1 MQILV
6 LGSGIIGTTTAY
18 YLALQG
24 HQVRVIDRQ
33 PSAGLETSFANAGQI
48 SPGYAAPWAAP
59 GIPIKALK
67 WMLSKH
73 SPLIVSPKPDWQKVK
88 FIARMF
94 SQCNEKSYSIN
105 KSRMLRLAEYSRIS
119 LQQFQQQ
126 LFQQEKTLH
135 FENQN
140 KGTLQ
145 LFRTRK
151 QFKAAQKDMGILDQL
166 QIPYESLHVNDCVN
180 VEPALARVKHKFVGG
195 LRLPMDQT
203 GDCYQL
209 TDQLAERCKQL
220 GVTFEFNTE
229 VKSIVLENN
238 RIHSVITGNQQYKA
252 DKYVMAMGS
261 FSTKLLKT
269 IGIDSPVYPVKGYSI
284 TVPVTNPKAAP
295 VSTIMDES
303 HKVAITRLG
312 DRIRVAGTA
321 ELNGY
326 NLKLNEKRRK
336 TLKHVVS
343 DLFPDAADLQVD
355 EFWTGLR
362 PMTPD
367 GTPLVGT
374 TELSNLY
381 LNTGH
386 GTLGWTMSFGSGRL
400 LADIISGNKTD
411 IMYEDL
417 SISRYRKKFNPVD
430 ISVKLIPIS

>member
-1 MQILV
+1 MQVLV

-33 PSAGLETSFANAGQI
+33 DSAGMETSFANAGQI

-59 GIPIKALK
+59 GIPFKAIK

-73 SPLIVSPKPDWQKVK
+73 SPLIINAKPDREKLK
-88 FIARMF
+88 FITRML
-94 SQCNEKSYSIN
+94 SQCNEKSYSTN
-105 KSRMLRLAEYSRIS
+105 KSRMLRLAEYSRLS
-119 LQQFQQQ
+119 LKQ
-126 LFQQEKTLH
+126 LNLDTDLDYDNK
-135 FENQN
+135 N

-151 QFKAAQKDMGILDQL
+151 QVLAAQQDMAILDKFNM
-166 QIPYESLHVNDCVN
+166 PYESLHVNGCIDA
-180 VEPALARVKHKFVGG
+180 EPALARVKHKFIAG

-203 GDCYQL
+203 GDCYKF
-209 TDQLAERCKQL
+209 TDQLVERCKKL
-220 GVTFEFNTE
+220 GVVFEFNTE
-229 VKSIVLENN
+229 IKSLRLENN
-238 RIHSVITGNQQYKA
+238 RIHSVVTDKQEYKA
-252 DKYVMAMGS
+252 DKYVVAMGS
-261 FSTKLLKT
+261 FSSKLLKA
-269 IGIDSPVYPVKGYSI
+269 IGINSPVYPVKGYSI
-284 TVPVTNPKAAP
+284 TVPVINSDASP
-295 VSTIMDES
+295 VSTIMDET

-326 NLKLNEKRRK
+326 NLELNEKLPIA
-336 TLKHVVS
+336 TTYLS
-343 DLFPDAADLQVD
+343 ALYSPDAADMQQD
-355 EFWTGLR
+355 EFWAGLR

-367 GTPLVGT
+367 GTPVIGST
-374 TELSNLY
+374 DIPNLY

-411 IMYEDL
+411 IHCDDL
-417 SISRYRKKFNPVD
+417 SIQRYKKRNQTENKAG
-430 ISVKLIPIS
+430 ILIPAKGL

>member
-1 MQILV
+1 MQVLV

-33 PSAGLETSFANAGQI
+33 ANAGLETSFANAGQI

-59 GIPIKALK
+59 GIPFKALK

-73 SPLIVSPKPDWQKVK
+73 SPLVVNAKPDWEKFK
-88 FIARMF
+88 FIARML
-94 SQCNEKSYSIN
+94 SQCNEKSYDIN
-105 KSRMLRLAEYSRIS
+105 KSRMLRLSEYSRVS
-119 LQQFQQQ
+119 LQSFQQDNS
-126 LFQQEKTLH
+126 LSFDIESL
-135 FENQN
+135 
-140 KGTLQ
+140 GTLQ
-145 LFRTRK
+145 LFRTHK
-151 QFKAAQKDMGILDQL
+151 QVLAAQKDMAILDKL
-166 QIPYESLHVNDCVN
+166 QMPYESLHVNGCIKA
-180 VEPALARVKHKFVGG
+180 EPALERVKHKFVGG

-203 GDCYQL
+203 GDCFQL
-209 TDQLAERCKQL
+209 TEQLAERCKQL
-220 GVTFEFNTE
+220 GVIFEFNTE
-229 VKSIVLENN
+229 VKSLQVESNSIQ
-238 RIHSVITGNQQYKA
+238 SVITNRQQYRA

-261 FSTKLLKT
+261 FSTSLLKA
-269 IGIDSPVYPVKGYSI
+269 IGIDIPVYPVKGYSI
-284 TVPVTNPKAAP
+284 TVPVINKEAAP

-312 DRIRVAGTA
+312 NRVRVAGTA

-326 NLKLNEKRRK
+326 NMKLNEKRRR
-336 TLKHVVS
+336 TLRHVVS
-343 DLFPDAADLQVD
+343 DLFPDAANMQTD

-367 GTPLVGT
+367 GTPLVGA

-400 LADIISGNKTD
+400 LADIISGNSTD
-411 IMYEDL
+411 ISYEDL
-417 SISRYRKKFNPVD
+417 SISRYKKRNKMT
-430 ISVKLIPIS
+430 SSTGELIPVN